1 MTDEHEHRA
10 GQLLDGDVAVVTGA
24 GRNIGRGIAE
34 AFADHGASVVVNDV
48 DEERAS
54 SVVDG
59 LATDDGQTHSTAVV
73 DVTDPDAVAD
83 LAATVED
90 EYGRLDV
97 LVNNLGYAVNKDVFD
112 VSLEEWHRVLDLT
125 LTSAFLC
132 TKHLGPLVAASGGGS
147 IVNLGSRLGSAGS
160 PAKVAYCAAK
170 GGVVNM
176 TRQLAVDLAAEDVR
190 VNSISPGNVG
200 DPVGQ
205 TSGRE
210 QFDTSAIPLG
220 RVGDPSDVATVAV
233 FLASD
238 LSGYVTGADVPV
250 DGGKACR

>member
-1 MTDEHEHRA
+1 MIDGVDA
-10 GQLLDGDVAVVTGA
+10 GNLLDGDVAVVTGA

-48 DEERAS
+48 DEARART
-54 SVVDG
+54 VVDG
-59 LATDDGQTHSTAVV
+59 LPTDDGQIHRSAVI
-73 DVTDPDAVAD
+73 DVTDPDAVAE

-90 EYGRLDV
+90 DYGRLDV
-97 LVNNLGYAVNKDVFD
+97 LVNNLGYAVNKGVFD
-112 VSLEEWHRVLDLT
+112 VSVEEWYRVLDLT
-125 LTSAFLC
+125 LTSTFLC

-147 IVNLGSRLGSAGS
+147 VVNLGSRLGSAGS
-160 PAKVAYCAAK
+160 PEKVAYCAAK
-170 GGVVNM
+170 GGVVNV
-176 TRQLAVDLAAEDVR
+176 TRQLAVDLAAEGIR
-190 VNSISPGNVG
+190 VNAISPGNVG
-200 DPVGQ
+200 DPVGR
-205 TSGRE
+205 TSGRG

-250 DGGKACR
+250 DGGKGCQ